1 MTIPQATDDGEP
13 VAREKG
19 EQASPHARPAS
30 TERTGDLENGS
41 ESSAFAGFDSA
52 DPEARQE
59 IIDEVT
65 ARSVVTDPL

>member
-1 MTIPQATDDGEP
+1 MPTTPSPEAKPARSRKAAQSEP
-13 VAREKG
+13 PSAK
-19 EQASPHARPAS
+19 
-30 TERTGDLENGS
+30 ERS
-41 ESSAFAGFDSA
+41 VFAGLDSA